1 MFKPPYKYHGRGMAW
16 YCLLLLIPLFI
27 NGHAHGQEVI
37 IIDEKTG
44 KLPLGTRLM
53 ILEDPEKKLSITD
66 VMTEE
71 TGRLFTNSVRTSPSY
86 GFTRSAYWIKLTLR
100 SKSSRPVEKLLD
112 LDYPLM
118 DSIALFTVDREGRFN
133 EKKYGTLL
141 PFSLREIMHRN
152 FIFKLTVPP
161 GMDTTLYMRFENTDR
176 MEFPLTLWSVDAF
189 QKHVYTEQFII
200 GLYYGILFVMLAY
213 NLFLFFSLKARSYL
227 YYVLYIF
234 AMAVFQMGQN
244 GYLYLLLSAGW
255 DPPPVHFIPLTQAAL
270 IAAIL
275 HFSQSYLST
284 KKYAKLLHT
293 IMNVLKTAALIYLP
307 VSLFLDNTTSILI
320 GVVITFMIIPVI
332 ILSGITVTRRG
343 YRPAYY
349 FMAAWSVMFVAGFL
363 FLMRVIAVIP
373 HNIFTNYILHIG
385 TTIEVILLSLGLG
398 DRYNLIREEREK
410 ISNELRIARNI
421 QTSLIPRE
429 VPCVDGLSMYWEYI
443 PMTEV
448 GGDIFDYHVIDEKT
462 LGVMVADVSG
472 HGIPAALVASMV
484 KVAFSLQ
491 RIHAEDPQKVIS
503 GMTTILKKD
512 LAGTFITAGYACIDM
527 KQRELTV
534 SKCGHLPLYLYR
546 RESREMIQLS
556 PKGSFISSL
565 PGSDIGRESVRIQSK
580 DRIVM
585 ITDGIIEC
593 RNREGAMFGFDGF
606 ESFIREKS
614 FLETRVFAKKLIET
628 LGLWSHPA
636 GYFNDDIT
644 LLVIDIV

>member
-1 MFKPPYKYHGRGMAW
+1 MAW
-16 YCLLLLIPLFI
+16 YCVLILIPFFI
-27 NGHAHGQEVI
+27 PGPSQGQQAVVV
-37 IIDEKTG
+37 DEKTG
-44 KLPLGTRLM
+44 ILPLGTSLM
-53 ILEDPEKKLSITD
+53 ILEDPGKKLSITD
-66 VMTEE
+66 VITEK
-71 TGRLFTNSVRTSPSY
+71 TGRQFTNSANASPSF
-86 GFTRSAYWIKLTLR
+86 GFTGSAYWIKLTLH
-100 SKSSRPVEKLLD
+100 SDSSHPIQKLLE

-118 DSIALFTVDREGRFN
+118 DRIDLFTIDEAGRIN
-133 EKKYGTLL
+133 EKNYGTLL
-141 PFSLREIMHRN
+141 PFSHRDILHRN
-152 FIFKLTVPP
+152 FIFKITVPP
-161 GMDTTLYMRFENTDR
+161 GSDTTLYMRFENTDR
-176 MEFPLTLWSVDAF
+176 MEFPLTLWSTDAF

-255 DPPPVHFIPLTQAAL
+255 DPPPVHFIPLTQAVL

-275 HFSQSYLST
+275 HFSQSYLNT
-284 KKYAKLLHT
+284 GKHAKLLHRV
-293 IMNVLKTAALIYLP
+293 MNVLKAAALVYLP
-307 VSLFLDNTTSILI
+307 ASLFLDNTTSILI

-332 ILSGITVTRRG
+332 LLSGITVTRRG

-373 HNIFTNYILHIG
+373 HNIFTNYILHMG

-429 VPCVDGLSMYWEYI
+429 VPRMNGLSMHCDYI

-448 GGDIFDYHVIDEKT
+448 GGDLFDYHLINDRV

-491 RIHAEDPQKVIS
+491 LIHADNPKRVIQ
-503 GMTTILKKD
+503 GMTDILKKD
-512 LAGTFITAGYACIDM
+512 LAGTFITAGYACIDLER
-527 KQRELTV
+527 RELTV

-546 RESREMIQLS
+546 QKSGEMTPLS

-565 PGSDIGRESVRIQSK
+565 PVSEIVQETVPIQNN
-580 DRIVM
+580 DRIVI

-593 RNREGAMFGFDGF
+593 RNRAGTMFGFDRF
-606 ESFIREKS
+606 ESFIRENS
-614 FLETRVFAKKLIET
+614 LLETAAFAKKLIGT
-628 LGLWSHPA
+628 VGSWSHPA

-644 LLVIDIV
+644 LIVIDIA